1 MRKDTEVRMLVAVLV
16 AAALLL
22 PGAVGP
28 ATGRPS
34 QEPAGGQGAL
44 PEAPDPSAPVP
55 ASSRPWLVA
64 AHERG
69 EPYPPDLL
77 DVLAGLG
84 PSEPV
89 GVLVQFRD
97 GTDAGDLALLERLG
111 LRVVMGFAGVDACYV
126 RGPSRAVW
134 DLLETGTTWYIE
146 PERPLAI
153 DMDISTAVI
162 NATRVWASQV
172 TGVVGPGGTS
182 IDGTGVT
189 VVVVDTGID
198 AGHPDLDYGQK
209 VLFNLRS
216 DTGDAPYYEI
226 ENSDLGYGHGT
237 HVAGTV
243 AGNGDASAGARRG
256 VAPGANLIGITID
269 TQNSVGYVGALDW
282 VYRNSRPWHNPYNI
296 RAATNSWHTTVE
308 EYDPQQAISVLINAL
323 AHENNVVSTWSAG
336 NDGENDPEGNELT
349 TSGQGNTP
357 AGIMVAAYTHDGTG
371 VTTFSSRGRRGA
383 SETYPDIGAPG
394 LDIWSCSA
402 RRTVISGGSYVGG
415 NDNPYYLAISG
426 TSMSTP
432 HVAGLVALLWQAAPS
447 LQLSW
452 KHEDHSG
459 DPGDWFGRDDTRIH
473 EAEWILEATATFLEG
488 RGLGVNGIPVRDD
501 ALDGFGVDGEPIDY
515 VQGYGIVNAERAVGV
530 ALALQRLRSGHP
542 GENITVRDALR
553 SYGASLEGGEV
564 EVATDVLAASWAGE
578 YSRYNDQLGKPY
590 AIQNQTHLVWV
601 PEGTEEVELEMRY
614 SSLNLEDLTAGT
626 VTWTVDFGHD
636 GSIDQQGPL
645 GPATQGVRRSTI
657 PASEGGTGAWWAF
670 SVLGEGFRLQRP
682 RQDLNY
688 VEVRIEYT
696 VGVWA
701 RMTDGQGTVVVALP
715 EGYFRAMVEPWT
727 PGEPTASYAGG
738 SVAMETLRY
747 NISRVMLDRAA
758 PDAGPSDGSGGHAL
772 GWAAALLLLALA
784 AVVVA
789 IARRRGVRLGGGFHG
804 LARAPAGAVR
814 AVTARLRRRRSAI

>member
-1 MRKDTEVRMLVAVLV
+1 MARRYVPGPIAGLVTAVMLLASLAPV
-16 AAALLL
+16 AAAWDRPAVEGE
-22 PGAVGP
+22 PGTSAVEHG
-28 ATGRPS
+28 
-34 QEPAGGQGAL
+34 
-44 PEAPDPSAPVP
+44 DPSVPVP

-64 AHERG
+64 LHERG
-69 EPYPPDLL
+69 RPYPPDLL
-77 DVLAGLG
+77 PLLLGLG
-84 PSEPV
+84 PEEPV

-97 GTDAGDLALLERLG
+97 GTDGADLGLMETLG
-111 LRVVMGFAGVDACYV
+111 LRVAMRFVGVDACYV
-126 RGPSRAVW
+126 RGQSRAVW
-134 DLLETGTTWYIE
+134 DLLRSGRTWYVE

-162 NATRVWASQV
+162 NATRVWATQV
-172 TGVVGPGGTS
+172 AGVVGPGALR
-182 IDGTGVT
+182 IDGNGVT

-282 VYRNSRPWHNPYNI
+282 VYRNSRPWQNPYNI

-357 AGIMVAAYTHDGTG
+357 AGIMVAAYTHDGAG

-383 SETYPDIGAPG
+383 AETYPDIGAPG
-394 LDIWSCSA
+394 LNIWSCSA
-402 RRTVISGGSYVGG
+402 RRTVISGGSYIGG

-459 DPGDWFGRDDTRIH
+459 DPGDWFERDDTRIH
-473 EAEWILEATATFLEG
+473 EAEWILESTATFLEG
-488 RGLGVNGIPVRDD
+488 KGLGANGIPERDD
-501 ALDGFGVDGEPIDY
+501 ELDGFGVDGEPIDY
-515 VQGYGIVNAERAVGV
+515 VQGYGIVNAERAVAV
-530 ALALQRLRSGHP
+530 ALALQRLRSEHP
-542 GENITVRDALR
+542 GENITVADALKA
-553 SYGASLEGGEV
+553 YAASLEGGEV
-564 EVATDVLAASWAGE
+564 ELATDTLSTSWAGE

-590 AIQNQTHLVWV
+590 AIQNQTHLLWV
-601 PEGTEEVELEMRY
+601 PDGTEEVELELRY
-614 SSLNLEDLTAGT
+614 SALSIEELTAGT
-626 VTWTVDFGHD
+626 VTWTVDFGFD
-636 GSIDQQGPL
+636 GSIDRQGPL
-645 GPATQGVRRSTI
+645 GPAAQGVRRATI
-657 PASEGGTGAWWAF
+657 SASEGGTGAWWAF

-682 RQDLNY
+682 RQDINY
-688 VEVRIEYT
+688 VEVRIEYSM
-696 VGVWA
+696 GVWA
-701 RMTDGQGTVVVALP
+701 HMTAGQGAVVVTLP
-715 EGYFRAMVEPWT
+715 DGYYVAMAGPWV

-738 SVAMETLRY
+738 TVAMATLRY
-747 NISRVMLDRAA
+747 NISRVVLDRSA
-758 PDAGPSDGSGGHAL
+758 PPSGPTGEGGGVPM
-772 GWAAALLLLALA
+772 GWLAAALLIVAVTAVLA
-784 AVVVA
+784 
-789 IARRRGVRLGGGFHG
+789 IGRRAGPGEGTRFHR
-804 LARAPAGAVR
+804 LARAPARAVG
-814 AVTARLRRRRSAI
+814 AVTARLRRRRTA

>member
-1 MRKDTEVRMLVAVLV
+1 MRKDTEVRMLLAVLV

-22 PGAVGP
+22 PGAAGP

-34 QEPAGGQGAL
+34 QEPAGGQWAL
-44 PEAPDPSAPVP
+44 PEAPDPSTPVP

-64 AHERG
+64 LHERG

-77 DVLAGLG
+77 PLLAGLG
-84 PSEPV
+84 PDEPV

-97 GTDAGDLALLERLG
+97 GTDGADLALLDRLG
-111 LRVVMGFAGVDACYV
+111 LRVVMRFVGVDACYV

-134 DLLETGTTWYIE
+134 DLLRSGRTWYVE
-146 PERPLAI
+146 PERPLLI

-162 NATRVWASQV
+162 DATRVWASRV
-172 TGVVGPGGTS
+172 TGAVGPGSTR
-182 IDGTGVT
+182 IDGRGVT

-282 VYRNSRPWHNPYNI
+282 VWQNSRPYHNPYNI

-308 EYDPQQAISVLINAL
+308 EYNPQQAISVLINAL

-336 NDGENDPEGNELT
+336 NDGRNDPEGNELT

-357 AGIMVAAYTHDGTG
+357 VGIMVAAYTHDGTG
-371 VTTFSSRGRRGA
+371 VTDFSSRGRRGA
-383 SETYPDIGAPG
+383 THTYPDIGAPG
-394 LDIWSCSA
+394 QDIWSCSA
-402 RRTVISGGSYVGG
+402 RRTVISTGSYVGG

-432 HVAGLVALLWQAAPS
+432 HVAGLVAMLWQAAPS
-447 LQLSW
+447 MQLSW

-473 EAEWILEATATFLEG
+473 EAEWILESTATFLEG
-488 RGLGVNGIPVRDD
+488 RGLGANGIPERDD
-501 ALDGFGVDGEPIDY
+501 ALDGRGVDGEPIDY
-515 VQGYGIVNAERAVGV
+515 VQGYGIVDADRAVGV
-530 ALALQRLRSGHP
+530 ALALQRLRTEHP
-542 GENITVRDALR
+542 GENITVADALR
-553 SYGASLEGGEV
+553 SYDASLESGEV
-564 EVATDVLAASWAGE
+564 ELATDTLSASWAGE
-578 YSRYNDQLGKPY
+578 YSRYNDQFGKPY

-601 PEGTEEVELEMRY
+601 PEGTEEVELELRY
-614 SSLNLEDLTAGT
+614 SAVNIQERTAGT
-626 VTWTVDFGHD
+626 VTWTVDFGFD
-636 GSIDQQGPL
+636 GSIDRQGPL
-645 GPATQGVRRSTI
+645 GPATQGVRRATI
-657 PASEGGTGAWWAF
+657 SASEGGTGTWWAV
-670 SVLGEGFRLQRP
+670 SVLGEGFRVQMP
-682 RQDLNY
+682 REGLNY

-696 VGVWA
+696 MGVWA
-701 RMTDGQGTVVVALP
+701 RMTAGQGAVVVSLP
-715 EGYFRAMVEPWT
+715 DGYYQAMAAPWE
-727 PGEPTASYAGG
+727 PGEPTAGYAGG
-738 SVAMETLRY
+738 TVEMATLRY
-747 NISRVMLDRAA
+747 NMSQVLLDRGA
-758 PDAGPSDGSGGHAL
+758 PPGEPSDGGGGTASG
-772 GWAAALLLLALA
+772 WVAALVLV
-784 AVVVA
+784 AVVVLVLA
-789 IARRRGVRLGGGFHG
+789 VGRRGGMRPGGKLQG
-804 LARAPAGAVR
+804 LARTPTRALGAM
-814 AVTARLRRRRSAI
+814 AARLRRRRAA